1 MSELNARIPCTADTR
16 AEIRRLREDGERYE
30 DVLKRL
36 VRVHEDN
43 A

>member
-16 AEIRRLREDGERYE
+16 ATIRDLRSDGERYE
-30 DVLKRL
+30 EVLQRL
-36 VRVHEDN
+36 VREYEDK